1 MIVQLEMCTT
11 GRILVEMFVPE
22 IDYEQKYVY
31 IYIYIY
37 IYTILFKIWILLK
50 TLSQKFGY
58 IIKLATYIY
67 ICIYTFAIVIFF
79 GLIYTNISK

>member
-37 IYTILFKIWILLK
+37 ILYYLK
-50 TLSQKFGY
+50 FEFYLKPYLKSLG
-58 IIKLATYIY
+58 I
-67 ICIYTFAIVIFF
+67 
-79 GLIYTNISK
+79 